1 MDRAKAFAF
10 ARMGIKQPRVI
21 LHRERAFPEPQ
32 KPPPSKKSKPS
43 ANEATSNT
51 ARCVKQP
58 RVELNRES
66 KDPESPKPPP
76 SKKSKPNTNDVKSNA
91 MPVARR
97 TRQASIAAKIA
108 IKEMVEDNQQ

>member
-21 LHRERAFPEPQ
+21 LHRERAFLETQ
-32 KPPPSKKSKPS
+32 KIPPSKESKPS
-43 ANEATSNT
+43 TNEATSNT

-76 SKKSKPNTNDVKSNA
+76 SKKSKPNTNDAKSNT
-91 MPVARR
+91 MPVVRP

-108 IKEMVEDNQQ
+108 MKKMSENDEQ